1 MVGPASWSLSEPKG
15 LDGPAVGS
23 ESPKLMRKVALLTCL
38 TLASAAL
45 AGIAGMATAE
55 AVDSGSAIV
64 VVVVVALGALIIGLL
79 ERTHRRRSGLV
90 HAFHG
95 ADLGVSADRQG
106 VRDRDAMRALDELRA
121 ARAHQAGPASPWSA
135 GIPTAGTAH
144 GAVSHAL
151 RSV

>member
-1 MVGPASWSLSEPKG
+1 MAGPASWSVSEPKG

-38 TLASAAL
+38 TLALAAL
-45 AGIAGMATAE
+45 AGIAGAVTAQV
-55 AVDSGSAIV
+55 ADSGSALV
-64 VVVVVALGALIIGLL
+64 VVVVVALGLVIVGLL
-79 ERTHRRRSGLV
+79 EWTHRRGSGLG
-90 HAFHG
+90 HTFHG
-95 ADLGVSADRQG
+95 ADLGTSADRQG